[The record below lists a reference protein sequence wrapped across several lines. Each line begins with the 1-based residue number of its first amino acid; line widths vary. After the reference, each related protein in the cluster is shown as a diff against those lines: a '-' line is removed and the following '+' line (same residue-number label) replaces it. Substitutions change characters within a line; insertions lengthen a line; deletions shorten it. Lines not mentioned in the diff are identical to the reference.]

1 MVKIPRNK
9 LDDEDEKDGGQ
20 KRRRMAGDR
29 SAWRGN
35 SQNSNVG
42 TPKGANDEDGFG
54 ITNSDDDDEE
64 DSGQDEATNSRD
76 DAARYDL

>member
-35 SQNSNVG
+35 SQNSNMG
-42 TPKGANDEDGFG
+42 TPKGDDAYGM
-54 ITNSDDDDEE
+54 TNSDDDDEE
-64 DSGQDEATNSRD
+64 DSGQDEATTSRD
-76 DAARYDL
+76 DATRYDL